1 MGHVWHPIE
10 PLPDNWESW
19 ADSEL
24 AAIRTVWADLRAEMG
39 EEAATRLHQRML
51 TEWSIET
58 GMVEDLYR
66 WDRGVTETLI
76 THGVRADRIPN
87 NASAWSPELVAQ
99 VIHDQIEVIE
109 GLFSFV
115 KTERPMGTSFIHE
128 LHAHLLRN
136 TPHDFELGK
145 WKSVSNWVT
154 LRDGSVHEYCPP
166 EHVASEMD
174 RLLELSAS
182 YAAKGIPAEI
192 RAAWFH
198 HRFTEIHPYP
208 DGNGRTAR
216 ALASL
221 LLIQGGLFP
230 LIIRASEKVPYI
242 DALERA
248 DNRDLQPL
256 VERFRALQRREVVKM
271 SIGVPMS
278 RVFSAPPATLD
289 DALRRVGDKLG
300 FAERLVPEK
309 WAPLPAKI
317 DALAMEATH
326 QIDSLAKRLSDMF
339 GASTNYQ
346 FVSVDKDGEAATN
359 LGIRMDGLDY
369 NPRFDRFN
377 RTRCLRIAMPKKWH
391 IVASIHETSER
402 TNGLAACVVFL
413 SAPSEP
419 RTAAQVSDYF
429 LLTYA
434 EPLSD
439 CRSRFRKWF
448 EVQLIKAIDE
458 WQRLL

>member
-1 MGHVWHPIE
+1 
-10 PLPDNWESW
+10 
-19 ADSEL
+19 
-24 AAIRTVWADLRAEMG
+24 
-39 EEAATRLHQRML
+39 
-51 TEWSIET
+51 
-58 GMVEDLYR
+58 
-66 WDRGVTETLI
+66 
-76 THGVRADRIPN
+76 
-87 NASAWSPELVAQ
+87 
-99 VIHDQIEVIE
+99 
-109 GLFSFV
+109 
-115 KTERPMGTSFIHE
+115 
-128 LHAHLLRN
+128 
-136 TPHDFELGK
+136 
-145 WKSVSNWVT
+145 
-154 LRDGSVHEYCPP
+154 
-166 EHVASEMD
+166 MD

-182 YAAKGIPAEI
+182 YAAEGIPAEI

-230 LIIRASEKVPYI
+230 LIIRASEKAPYI

-271 SIGVPMS
+271 SVGVPMS
-278 RVFSAPPATLD
+278 RTFSAPPATLD

-300 FAERLVPEK
+300 FAERLVPEE

-317 DALAMEATH
+317 DALAAEATR

-346 FVSVDKDGEAATN
+346 FVGVDKSGQASG
-359 LGIRMDGLDY
+359 LGFPTEGLDY
-369 NPRFDRFN
+369 TPRFDRFN
-377 RTRCLRIAMPKKWH
+377 RTPCLRIAMPKKWH
-391 IVASIHETSER
+391 IVASIHETAER

-419 RTAAQVSDYF
+419 RTSTPVSDYF

-448 EVQLIKAIDE
+448 EHQLIKAIDE